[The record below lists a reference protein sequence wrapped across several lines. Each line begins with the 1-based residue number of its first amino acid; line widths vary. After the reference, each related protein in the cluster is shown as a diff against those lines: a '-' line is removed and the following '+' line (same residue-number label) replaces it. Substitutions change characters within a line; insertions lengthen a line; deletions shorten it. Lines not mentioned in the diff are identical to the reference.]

1 VSLYRKG
8 FGLWGRNGRK
18 ANSNGKWQNAKFKWF
33 QICYWRLEILVYSY
47 VRSEVHEMEAREVS
61 ERLLDYGV
69 RAIRVVEALPRTLV
83 GRRIGDQL
91 LRSSISVG
99 ANYEEAQG
107 AESREDFVHKLQIAL
122 KEIRESNY
130 WLRLLAKADIIPVN
144 RLSAILDESNQLRAM
159 LSKAVATTK
168 GKRKTAS
175 ASSVSISQ
183 SQI

>member
-1 VSLYRKG
+1 MAIG
-8 FGLWGRNGRK
+8 G
-18 ANSNGKWQNAKFKWF
+18 
-33 QICYWRLEILVYSY
+33 VYK
-47 VRSEVHEMEAREVS
+47 MDKREVS

-69 RAIRVVEALPRTLV
+69 RAIRVVESLPRTLV

-122 KEIRESNY
+122 KEVRESNY
-130 WLRLLAKADIIPVN
+130 WLRLLAKAEIVPPN
-144 RLSAILDESNQLRAM
+144 RLLAVMDESNQLRAM

-168 GKRKTAS
+168 GKAK
-175 ASSVSISQ
+175 
-183 SQI
+183 